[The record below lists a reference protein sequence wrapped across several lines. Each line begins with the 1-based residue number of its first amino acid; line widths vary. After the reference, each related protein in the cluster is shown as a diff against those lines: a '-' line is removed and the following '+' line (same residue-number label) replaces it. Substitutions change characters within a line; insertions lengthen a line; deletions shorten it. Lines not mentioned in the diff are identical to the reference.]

1 MSNVNVGRQRNA
13 AMQKLQVKLR
23 CKSGVVEYRVRV
35 VRISSNRRKRRSC
48 YRKPCSGRGGDN
60 QYCSG
65 GEGRTYL
72 EGAPVPSA
80 LEALCKA
87 ANADIVRAAGR
98 WRGLDRYC
106 SLAAVAGALAVA
118 AAQTKV
124 LPLTEGAVA
133 AVTSAVPFAVRVEA
147 CKLVEADLLGR
158 VLPAEDAAALPAVVA
173 AVE

>member
-1 MSNVNVGRQRNA
+1 
-13 AMQKLQVKLR
+13 MQKLQVKLR

-48 YRKPCSGRGGDN
+48 YKKPCSGRGGDY
-60 QYCSG
+60 QYCPA
-65 GEGRTYL
+65 EGCWTYL

-87 ANADIVRAAGR
+87 AHADVVRAASR
-98 WRGLDRYC
+98 WRGLDRDC
-106 SLAAVAGALAVA
+106 SLAAVAGAFAVA
-118 AAQTKV
+118 AAQSKV

-133 AVTSAVPFAVRVEA
+133 TITCAVPFAVRMEA

-158 VLPAEDAAALPAVVA
+158 VLPAEDAAAFPAVMA